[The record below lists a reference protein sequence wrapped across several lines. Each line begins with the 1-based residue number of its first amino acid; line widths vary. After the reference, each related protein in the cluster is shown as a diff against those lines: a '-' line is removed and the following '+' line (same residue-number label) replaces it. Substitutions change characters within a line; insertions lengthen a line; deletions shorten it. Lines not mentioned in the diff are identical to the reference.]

1 MGLSSYHSRLPAG
14 LSQAWTQSAEAQR
27 EGSACR
33 YLPRCRPACSFGEF
47 VPHIPMVGVVFD
59 RLLCSA
65 GASGLPAYPQKRFA
79 AGLLNLARLELL
91 IPSASASADVR
102 HTVC

>member
-1 MGLSSYHSRLPAG
+1 MGLSSYHSHLPAG
-14 LSQAWTQSAEAQR
+14 LSQAWPQSAEAQR

-47 VPHIPMVGVVFD
+47 DTHMPMVGVVFD

-65 GASGLPAYPQKRFA
+65 GASGLAAYRKKRFA
-79 AGLLNLARLELL
+79 AGLLNLPKLELL
-91 IPSASASADVR
+91 IPSVSASADVL
-102 HTVC
+102 HAVC